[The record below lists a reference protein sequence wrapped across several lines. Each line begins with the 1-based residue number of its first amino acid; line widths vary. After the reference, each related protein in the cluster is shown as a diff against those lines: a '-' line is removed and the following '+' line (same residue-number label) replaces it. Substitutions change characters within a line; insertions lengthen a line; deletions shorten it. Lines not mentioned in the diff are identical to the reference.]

1 MLSIPKVYAITDR
14 TIAKLS
20 HSQQVRQFV
29 EGGIRLIQLREK
41 HLGPRDWLED
51 AAEAAKIARE
61 SNATLIVNDR
71 VDVALAIDAH
81 GVHLGQT
88 DLPPDVARR
97 LVGPEKIIGVSTHN
111 LDQVADAMSQPV
123 DYIAFGPI
131 FPTTSKTDP
140 DEVTGVEQLAM
151 VRELV
156 GKMPIVAI
164 GGIDHSNANEVI
176 TAGADSVA
184 VISCLLNNGHS
195 ITRSSHDLLNRIG

>member
-14 TIAKLS
+14 TISKLS

-41 HLGPRDWLED
+41 YLAPRDWLED

-71 VDVALAIDAH
+71 VDVALAIDAD

-97 LVGPEKIIGVSTHN
+97 LVGPQKMIGFSTHN

-140 DEVTGVEQLAM
+140 DEVTGVEKLAM

-156 GKMPIVAI
+156 GEMPVVAI
-164 GGIDHSNANEVI
+164 GGIDHSNASEVI
-176 TAGADSVA
+176 TSGADSVA
-184 VISCLLNNGHS
+184 VISCLLNNEHS
-195 ITRSSHDLLNRIG
+195 ITRSSQDLLNRIG

>member
-41 HLGPRDWLED
+41 YLAPRDWLED
-51 AAEAAKIARE
+51 AAEAVKIARE
-61 SNATLIVNDR
+61 SNATLIVNDH
-71 VDVALAIDAH
+71 VDLALAIDAH

-97 LVGPEKIIGVSTHN
+97 LVGPQRIIGVSTHN

-131 FPTTSKTDP
+131 FPTTAKTDP
-140 DEVTGVEQLAM
+140 DEVTGVEKLAM

-156 GKMPIVAI
+156 GEMPIVAI
-164 GGIDHSNANEVI
+164 GGIDHSNASEVI

-195 ITRSSHDLLNRIG
+195 ITRSSQDLLKRIG